1 MLKHVPNIL
10 SVCRILLIPVIV
22 ISVCS
27 GNYLLALIV
36 FTISS
41 LTDIVD
47 GYIARNYDAVTNVG
61 KLLDPLADK
70 LTQLSLIASLV
81 WADVISEWILVVLL
95 IKELIMISGA
105 AFLYGKSVVVYSRWY
120 GKLATVLIYVSI
132 VTSLLCKQFNVTSGI
147 FLNISNSLYVIA
159 LVTTVFAL
167 IMYCRALYNKGFI
180 DKSDLNKEVII
191 DKKIK
196 KFNMR

>member
-22 ISVCS
+22 ASVALD
-27 GNYLLALIV
+27 NYIFALII

-70 LTQLSLIASLV
+70 LTQISMIASLV
-81 WADVISEWILVVLL
+81 WAEVISGWILIVLL

-120 GKLATVLIYVSI
+120 GKLATVLLYLSV
-132 VTSLLCKQFNVTSGI
+132 VVSLLCRQFNVTSGI
-147 FLNISNSLYVIA
+147 FINISNSLYIITLSV
-159 LVTTVFAL
+159 TVFAL
-167 IMYCRALYNKGFI
+167 LMYVKALYNKGFI
-180 DKSDLNKEVII
+180 DKSDLNKEII
-191 DKKIK
+191 VDKK
-196 KFNMR
+196 N

>member
-1 MLKHVPNIL
+1 MLKYVPNIL

-22 ISVCS
+22 ISIFS
-27 GNYLLALIV
+27 ENYILALII

-41 LTDIVD
+41 LTDIID
-47 GYIARNYDAVTNVG
+47 GYIARHYDAITNVG

-70 LTQLSLIASLV
+70 LTQISLIASLV
-81 WADVISEWILVVLL
+81 WSNAIGAWILIVLL

-120 GKLATVLIYVSI
+120 GKLATVLLYISI
-132 VTSLLCKQFNVTSGI
+132 VFTLLCKQLDITSGI
-147 FLNISNSLYVIA
+147 LINLSTSLYAIA
-159 LVTTVFAL
+159 IAVTVFAL
-167 IMYCRALYNKGFI
+167 LMYVKALYNKGLI

-191 DKKIK
+191 DKKK
-196 KFNMR
+196 

>member
-22 ISVCS
+22 VLVCS

-47 GYIARNYDAVTNVG
+47 GYIARNFDAVTNVG

-81 WADVISEWILVVLL
+81 WSNVISAWILIVLL

-105 AFLYGKSVVVYSRWY
+105 AFLYGKSVVVYSKWY

-132 VTSLLCKQFNVTSGI
+132 VTSLLCKQFNINSGL
-147 FLNISNSLYVIA
+147 FLNISNSLYIIA
-159 LVTTVFAL
+159 LLSTIFAL
-167 IMYCRALYNKGFI
+167 IMYCKALYNKGFI
-180 DKSDLNKEVII
+180 NKSDLNKEVII
-191 DKKIK
+191 DKKSK
-196 KFNMR
+196 NLNK

>member
-10 SVCRILLIPVIV
+10 SICRILLIPVIV
-22 ISVCS
+22 ISVAFN
-27 GNYLLALIV
+27 NYILALII

-41 LTDIVD
+41 LTDIID

-70 LTQLSLIASLV
+70 LTQLAMVASLV
-81 WADVISEWILVVLL
+81 WANVISVWILIVLL

-105 AFLYGKSVVVYSRWY
+105 SFLYGKSVVVYSRWY
-120 GKLATVLIYVSI
+120 GKLATVLLYLSI
-132 VTSLLCKQFNVTSGI
+132 VVSLLFKQINVTSTI
-147 FLNISNSLYVIA
+147 FINLNNLLYVITLA
-159 LVTTVFAL
+159 TTIFAL
-167 IMYCRALYNKGFI
+167 LMYCKALYNKGFI

-191 DKKIK
+191 DKK
-196 KFNMR
+196 NS

>member
-22 ISVCS
+22 ISVS
-27 GNYLLALIV
+27 MNNYLLALII

-41 LTDIVD
+41 LTDIID

-70 LTQLSLIASLV
+70 LTQLTIVGSLV
-81 WADVISEWILVVLL
+81 SNNVISGWILIVLL
-95 IKELIMISGA
+95 VKELIMISGA

-120 GKLATVLIYVSI
+120 GKLATVLLYLSI
-132 VTSLLCKQFNVTSGI
+132 VVSLLCKQFNIASGLFI
-147 FLNISNSLYVIA
+147 TISNSLYVIT
-159 LVTTVFAL
+159 LCVTIFAL
-167 IMYCRALYNKGFI
+167 LMYCKALYNKGFI

-191 DKKIK
+191 DKKK
-196 KFNMR
+196 

>member
-10 SVCRILLIPVIV
+10 SICRILLLPIIV
-22 ISVCS
+22 ISVS
-27 GNYLLALIV
+27 MHNYILALII

-70 LTQLSLIASLV
+70 LTQLTMIATLV
-81 WADVISEWILVVLL
+81 YNEVISGWILIVLL

-105 AFLYGKSVVVYSRWY
+105 AFLYGKSVVVYSKWY
-120 GKLATVLIYVSI
+120 GKLATVLLYLSI
-132 VTSLLCKQFNVTSGI
+132 VVSLLFKQFNVTSELFI
-147 FLNISNSLYVIA
+147 TISNSLYVIT
-159 LVTTVFAL
+159 LSVTIFAL
-167 IMYCRALYNKGFI
+167 LMYCRALYNKGFI
-180 DKSDLNKEVII
+180 DKSDLNKEIII
-191 DKKIK
+191 DKKK
-196 KFNMR
+196 